1 MFTDN
6 SGQKVVVGGG
16 VFVVPFVQ
24 QKFTLEL
31 SSRHIPVAVRGA
43 VTLRGVKANLEGVAI
58 VKVGG
63 TKRTGVR
70 AAAQRFLDQ
79 QNGVVGFTQE
89 VLSGALR
96 SIVGR
101 MSVEDIIRDRAAFAG
116 QVAEEG
122 RGQPSGQGLV
132 LDAFQIQDITTEG
145 SYLEDLGR
153 PEAARAKQEAD
164 IAEAVARRASEQAR
178 LKAEEEIAIAQ
189 RTFALK
195 QAEIKAETDEAAA
208 RADAAGPL
216 AEAARRQ
223 EGLQEQEKVAARQAA
238 LTHRELDTKVRK
250 PADAARYQA
259 EQEAEAR
266 PVSPRSRRPRRLP
279 KWNRLTGEGEKAHR
293 AALADAV
300 RLEGDAEAAAIA
312 AKGSA
317 EADAM
322 HKKADAFERYGDAA
336 VLEADHTMT
345 ADAPLRR
352 HGGRGSAGGPRDSA
366 ASPVADTPPARYDDP
381 RALVTP
387 PRSQGGRPS
396 GATPTA
402 APSSSNTQEPI
413 DRAVRTVDH
422 DSATGDRT
430 RHSSRRTVTGHG
442 AGRGRSQLV
451 IVCLCPAPAGRR
463 MNRGQDRPVG
473 SPPTPGPAPSAR
485 TGAGTAGGNPRT
497 NRSSRDVQ
505 RRNHPRASSPAPT
518 AGTAHFGTAPAAPRT
533 PRPVIRGR
541 LGRAEQSAVVTGDT
555 APPGERNAESIVT
568 ASRQALADLLG
579 ADPAGIVF
587 GRSATQLAYD
597 FSRSPRQDV
606 VAGGRG
612 GRDRAEPRFEHPPLG
627 PGRSPGRRHHTLGRL
642 DPATGELTADDIR
655 AVLSERTRLVAV
667 TAASNLIGTR
677 PGSPR
682 SPAWC
687 TRRAR

>member
-1 MFTDN
+1 MSSVLIAVVGVVVLLVLLALVVVTRYKVAGPSEAFIVTGRRGKQSTDPETGRIFTDN

-31 SSRHIPVAVRGA
+31 SSRHIPIAVRGA

-63 TKRTGVR
+63 TEDSIR

-79 QNGVVGFTQE
+79 QDGIVGFTQE

-116 QVAEEG
+116 QVAEEAEASL
-122 RGQPSGQGLV
+122 SGQGLV

-145 SYLEDLGR
+145 SYLQDLGR

-223 EGLQEQEKVAARQAA
+223 EVLQEQEKVAARQAA
-238 LTHRELDTKVRK
+238 LTDRELDTKVRK

-266 PVSPRSRRPRRLP
+266 RIASVKEAEAAAERA
-279 KWNRLTGEGEKAHR
+279 RLTGEGEKAHR

-312 AKGSA
+312 AKGAA

-336 VLEADHTMT
+336 VLQMLVEVLPQVVGKAAEPLAAVDKMT
-345 ADAPLRR
+345 VISTD
-352 HGGRGSAGGPRDSA
+352 GAGQL
-366 ASPVADTPPARYDDP
+366 T
-381 RALVTP
+381 
-387 PRSQGGRPS
+387 
-396 GATPTA
+396 
-402 APSSSNTQEPI
+402 
-413 DRAVRTVDH
+413 RTVTDNVAQGMELLN
-422 DSATGDRT
+422 SATGVDLAQLLQGLT
-430 RHSSRRTVTGHG
+430 R
-442 AGRGRSQLV
+442 RGTSTT
-451 IVCLCPAPAGRR
+451 PAP
-463 MNRGQDRPVG
+463 VE
-473 SPPTPGPAPSAR
+473 PAN
-485 TGAGTAGGNPRT
+485 GK
-497 NRSSRDVQ
+497 V
-505 RRNHPRASSPAPT
+505 
-518 AGTAHFGTAPAAPRT
+518 
-533 PRPVIRGR
+533 
-541 LGRAEQSAVVTGDT
+541 
-555 APPGERNAESIVT
+555 
-568 ASRQALADLLG
+568 
-579 ADPAGIVF
+579 
-587 GRSATQLAYD
+587 
-597 FSRSPRQDV
+597 
-606 VAGGRG
+606 
-612 GRDRAEPRFEHPPLG
+612 
-627 PGRSPGRRHHTLGRL
+627 
-642 DPATGELTADDIR
+642 DI
-655 AVLSERTRLVAV
+655 SE
-667 TAASNLIGTR
+667 
-677 PGSPR
+677 
-682 SPAWC
+682 
-687 TRRAR
+687 

>member
-1 MFTDN
+1 MSPVLIAVVGVVVLIVLLALVVVTRYKVAGPSEAFIVTGRRGKRSTDPETGRIFTDN

-63 TKRTGVR
+63 TEDSIR
-70 AAAQRFLDQ
+70 AAAQRFLQQ
-79 QNGVVGFTQE
+79 QNGIVGFTQE

-116 QVAEEG
+116 QVAEEAEASL
-122 RGQPSGQGLV
+122 SGQGLV

-208 RADAAGPL
+208 RANAAGPL
-216 AEAARRQ
+216 AEAARQQ
-223 EGLQEQEKVAARQAA
+223 EVLQEQEKVATRQAA
-238 LTHRELDTKVRK
+238 LTDRELDTKVRK

-266 PVSPRSRRPRRLP
+266 RIALVKEAEATAERA
-279 KWNRLTGEGEKAHR
+279 RLTGEGEKAQR

-300 RLEGDAEAAAIA
+300 RLEGDADAAAIA
-312 AKGSA
+312 AKGAA

-336 VLEADHTMT
+336 VLQMLVEVLPQVVGKA
-345 ADAPLRR
+345 AEPLAAVDKLTVISTD
-352 HGGRGSAGGPRDSA
+352 GAGQLSRT
-366 ASPVADTPPARYDDP
+366 VADNVA
-381 RALVTP
+381 
-387 PRSQGGRPS
+387 QGMELLSSTTGVDLAQLLQGLTRR
-396 GATPTA
+396 GTPT
-402 APSSSNTQEPI
+402 T
-413 DRAVRTVDH
+413 
-422 DSATGDRT
+422 
-430 RHSSRRTVTGHG
+430 
-442 AGRGRSQLV
+442 
-451 IVCLCPAPAGRR
+451 PAP
-463 MNRGQDRPVG
+463 VE
-473 SPPTPGPAPSAR
+473 PGK
-485 TGAGTAGGNPRT
+485 GK
-497 NRSSRDVQ
+497 V
-505 RRNHPRASSPAPT
+505 
-518 AGTAHFGTAPAAPRT
+518 
-533 PRPVIRGR
+533 
-541 LGRAEQSAVVTGDT
+541 
-555 APPGERNAESIVT
+555 
-568 ASRQALADLLG
+568 
-579 ADPAGIVF
+579 
-587 GRSATQLAYD
+587 
-597 FSRSPRQDV
+597 
-606 VAGGRG
+606 
-612 GRDRAEPRFEHPPLG
+612 
-627 PGRSPGRRHHTLGRL
+627 
-642 DPATGELTADDIR
+642 DI
-655 AVLSERTRLVAV
+655 TD
-667 TAASNLIGTR
+667 
-677 PGSPR
+677 
-682 SPAWC
+682 
-687 TRRAR
+687 